1 MKKFISIIVLTL
13 AGTMMTVYNSPGQ
26 ENRWTLE
33 ECVLYAIEHNIQVKQ
48 QELAAD
54 IQQNALMQSKFNLAP
69 SLNGGAGHSY
79 SFGRALDESTYS
91 FTDNETVLS
100 DYFSLNS
107 SITLFNGFTN
117 RKSIELNKYNLQAS
131 IQDVEKIKNDISLSI
146 ALAYLQILLN
156 KELLDVTKNQYDI
169 TMEQIDRTSILV
181 AAGSLARGSLLEI
194 QAQAAF
200 EELQVVNAGNQL
212 DLSMLNLTQLL
223 ELDSVGNF
231 DIIVPELQIPDETGL
246 IEPVITVYSE
256 AIKIQPQIKGAEFQL
271 ESSMLSLVI
280 AKGARSPRLSLNG
293 SYNTRYS
300 DIRQKVIEV
309 DPVTGFPISYGKY
322 PFMDQLKDN
331 VNYGLS
337 LSLSVPIFNGWQ
349 VNQAISNAR
358 LGIEQSQYNLE
369 YQKNILYKD
378 IQQAYADAMAS
389 LKKFHS
395 SQRAL
400 VSMEESFRYTEQK
413 FNVGLVNT
421 IDYKTS
427 KNQLIRTQSD
437 LLQAKYEYIF
447 KVKVLDFYRGKE
459 LSL

>member
-1 MKKFISIIVLTL
+1 MKKLIPIIVLTL
-13 AGTMMTVYNSPGQ
+13 AGTLIIAYNSPGQ
-26 ENRWTLE
+26 ENKWTLK

-54 IQQNALMQSKFNLAP
+54 IQQNALKQSKYNLAP
-69 SLNGGAGHSY
+69 TLNGGAGHSY

-91 FTDNETVLS
+91 FTDNETVMS

-107 SITLFNGFTN
+107 SVSLFSGFTN
-117 RKSIELNKYNLQAS
+117 RKSIEQNKYNLQAS
-131 IQDVEKIKNDISLSI
+131 IQDVEKTKNDISLNI

-156 KELLDVTKNQYDI
+156 KELLEVARNQYDI
-169 TMEQIDRTSILV
+169 TMEQIDRTSKLV

-194 QAQAAF
+194 QAQAAS

-212 DLSMLNLTQLL
+212 DLSILNLTQLL
-223 ELDSVGNF
+223 ELDIVGDF
-231 DIIVPELQIPDETGL
+231 DIVVPRLQIPDEAGL
-246 IEPVITVYSE
+246 IEPVMTVYSE
-256 AIKIQPQIKGAEFQL
+256 AIKIQPQIKSAEFQL
-271 ESSMLSLVI
+271 ESSALNLDI

-300 DIRQKVIEV
+300 DIRQKFIGI
-309 DPVTGFPISYGKY
+309 DPVTSSPIYGEY

-331 VNYGLS
+331 VNWGLS

-358 LGIEQSQYNLE
+358 LNIERSQYNLE
-369 YQKNILYKD
+369 YQKNVLYKD
-378 IQQAYADAMAS
+378 IQQAYADAKAS

-395 SQRAL
+395 SQKAL

-427 KNQLIRTQSD
+427 KNQLTRTQSD

>member
-1 MKKFISIIVLTL
+1 MKKLIPYIVLTL
-13 AGTMMTVYNSPGQ
+13 AGTLMVSNNSLGQ
-26 ENRWTLE
+26 ENKWTLE

-54 IQQNALMQSKFNLAP
+54 VQQNALKQSKYNLAP

-107 SITLFNGFTN
+107 SVTLFSGFTN
-117 RKSIELNKYNLQAS
+117 RKSIEQNKYNLQAS

-146 ALAYLQILLN
+146 ALAYLQTLLN
-156 KELLDVTKNQYDI
+156 KELLAVTKNQHDI
-169 TMEQIDRTSILV
+169 TMEQIDRTSKLV

-194 QAQAAF
+194 QAQAAS
-200 EELQVVNAGNQL
+200 EELLVVNAGNQL
-212 DLSMLNLTQLL
+212 DLSILNLTQLL
-223 ELDSVGNF
+223 ELDTVGNF
-231 DIIVPELQIPDETGL
+231 DIIVPELQIPNEAEL
-246 IEPVITVYSE
+246 IEPVKTIYSE

-271 ESSMLSLVI
+271 ESSELSLDI

-300 DIRQKVIEV
+300 DIRQKLVGI
-309 DPVTGFPISYGKY
+309 DPVTFVPTYEEY

-349 VNQAISNAR
+349 VNQAVSNAQ
-358 LGIEQSQYNLE
+358 LNIEQSRYNLE
-369 YQKNILYKD
+369 YQKNVLYKD
-378 IQQAYADAMAS
+378 IQQAFADAMAS

-427 KNQLIRTQSD
+427 KNQLTRTQSD

>member
-26 ENRWTLE
+26 GNRWTLE

-54 IQQNALMQSKFNLAP
+54 IQQNALKQSKYNLAP

-79 SFGRALDESTYS
+79 SFGRALDESTYR

-107 SITLFNGFTN
+107 SVTLFNGFTN

-212 DLSMLNLTQLL
+212 DLSILNLTQLL
-223 ELDSVGNF
+223 ELDIVGNF

>member
-26 ENRWTLE
+26 GNRWTLE

-54 IQQNALMQSKFNLAP
+54 IQQNALKQSKYNLAP

-79 SFGRALDESTYS
+79 SFGRALDESTYR

-107 SITLFNGFTN
+107 SVTLFNGFTN

-212 DLSMLNLTQLL
+212 DLSILNLTQLL
-223 ELDSVGNF
+223 ELDIVGNF

-369 YQKNILYKD
+369 YQKNLLYKD

-400 VSMEESFRYTEQK
+400 VSVKESFRYTEQK

-427 KNQLIRTQSD
+427 KNQLARTQSD

>member
-1 MKKFISIIVLTL
+1 MKKLIPIIVLTL
-13 AGTMMTVYNSPGQ
+13 AGTLMVSNNSLGQ
-26 ENRWTLE
+26 ENKWTLE

-54 IQQNALMQSKFNLAP
+54 VQQNALKQSKYNLAP

-107 SITLFNGFTN
+107 SVILFNGFTN
-117 RKSIELNKYNLQAS
+117 RKSIEQNKYNLQAS

-156 KELLDVTKNQYDI
+156 KELYEVAKNQYDI
-169 TMEQIDRTSILV
+169 TIEQIERTSKLV

-194 QAQAAF
+194 QAQAAS
-200 EELQVVNAGNQL
+200 EELQVVNSGNRL
-212 DLSMLNLTQLL
+212 DLSILNLTQLL
-223 ELDSVGNF
+223 ELDIVGDF
-231 DIIVPELQIPDETGL
+231 DIIVPELQIPDETEL
-246 IEPVITVYSE
+246 IEPVMTVYSE
-256 AIKIQPQIKGAEFQL
+256 AIKIQPQIIGAEFQL
-271 ESSMLSLVI
+271 ESSEMGLDI
-280 AKGARSPRLSLNG
+280 AKGARSPRLSFNG

-300 DIRQKVIEV
+300 DIRKKLIGV
-309 DPVTGFPISYGKY
+309 DPVTFVPTYGDY
-322 PFMDQLKDN
+322 PFMDQLRDN
-331 VNYGLS
+331 VNWGLS

-349 VNQAISNAR
+349 VKQAISNAR
-358 LGIEQSQYNLE
+358 LNIEHSQYNLE

-378 IQQAYADAMAS
+378 IQQAYADAKAS

-427 KNQLIRTQSD
+427 KNQLARTQSD

>member
-1 MKKFISIIVLTL
+1 MKKLIPIIVLTL
-13 AGTMMTVYNSPGQ
+13 AGILMIAYNSLGQ
-26 ENRWTLE
+26 ENKWTLE

-54 IQQNALMQSKFNLAP
+54 FQQNALKQSKYNLAP

-107 SITLFNGFTN
+107 SITLFSGLTN
-117 RKSIELNKYNLQAS
+117 RKSIEQNKYNLQAS

-156 KELLDVTKNQYDI
+156 KELFEVAKNQHDI
-169 TMEQIDRTSILV
+169 TMEQIERTSRLV
-181 AAGSLARGSLLEI
+181 TAGSLARGSLLEI
-194 QAQAAF
+194 QAQAAS

-212 DLSMLNLTQLL
+212 DLSILNLTQLL
-223 ELDSVGNF
+223 ELDIVGDF
-231 DIIVPELQIPDETGL
+231 DIIVPELQIPDETEL
-246 IEPVITVYSE
+246 IEPVMTVYSE

-271 ESSMLSLVI
+271 ESSEMGLDI

-300 DIRQKVIEV
+300 DIRQKLVGI
-309 DPVTGFPISYGKY
+309 DPVTFVPTYEKY

-358 LGIEQSQYNLE
+358 LDIERSQYNLE
-369 YQKNILYKD
+369 YQKNMLYKD
-378 IQQAYADAMAS
+378 IQQAFADAKAS

-427 KNQLIRTQSD
+427 KNQLTRTQSD

>member
-1 MKKFISIIVLTL
+1 VFYTPLS
-13 AGTMMTVYNSPGQ
+13 
-26 ENRWTLE
+26 
-33 ECVLYAIEHNIQVKQ
+33 
-48 QELAAD
+48 
-54 IQQNALMQSKFNLAP
+54 QQNALKQSKYNLAP

-107 SITLFNGFTN
+107 SVTLFSGFTN
-117 RKSIELNKYNLQAS
+117 RKSIEQNKYNLQAS

-146 ALAYLQILLN
+146 ALAYLQTLLN
-156 KELLDVTKNQYDI
+156 KELLAVTKNQHDI
-169 TMEQIDRTSILV
+169 TMEQIDRTSKLV

-194 QAQAAF
+194 QAQAAS
-200 EELQVVNAGNQL
+200 EELLVVNAGNQL
-212 DLSMLNLTQLL
+212 DLSILNLTQLL
-223 ELDSVGNF
+223 ELDTVGNF
-231 DIIVPELQIPDETGL
+231 DIIVPELQIPNEAEL
-246 IEPVITVYSE
+246 IEPVKTIYSE

-271 ESSMLSLVI
+271 ESSELSLDI

-300 DIRQKVIEV
+300 DIRQKLVGI
-309 DPVTGFPISYGKY
+309 DPVTFVPTYEEY

-349 VNQAISNAR
+349 VNQAVSNAQ
-358 LGIEQSQYNLE
+358 LNIEQSRYNLE
-369 YQKNILYKD
+369 YQKNVLYKD
-378 IQQAYADAMAS
+378 IQQAFADAMAS

-427 KNQLIRTQSD
+427 KNQLTRTQSD

>member
-1 MKKFISIIVLTL
+1 MKNLFIIIILTL
-13 AGTMMTVYNSPGQ
+13 AGTLMIAYNSLGQ
-26 ENRWTLE
+26 EKKWTLE

-48 QELAAD
+48 QELVAD
-54 IQQNALMQSKFNLAP
+54 IQQNALMQSKYNLAP

-79 SFGRALDESTYS
+79 SFGRALDESTYQ

-107 SITLFNGFTN
+107 SVTLFNGFTN
-117 RKSIELNKYNLQAS
+117 RKSIEQNRYNLQAS

-156 KELLDVTKNQYDI
+156 KELLEVTQNQYDI
-169 TMEQIDRTSILV
+169 TMEQIDRTSKLV

-194 QAQAAF
+194 QAQAAS

-212 DLSMLNLTQLL
+212 DLSILNLTQLL
-223 ELDSVGNF
+223 ELDTVGNF
-231 DIIVPELQIPDETGL
+231 DIIVPELQIPEETGL
-246 IEPVITVYSE
+246 IESVKTVYSE

-271 ESSMLSLVI
+271 ESSEMGLGI

-300 DIRQKVIEV
+300 DIRQKLAGI
-309 DPVTGFPISYGKY
+309 DPVTSVPTYEEY

-369 YQKNILYKD
+369 YQKNILYKN

-400 VSMEESFRYTEQK
+400 VSVKESFRYTEQK

-427 KNQLIRTQSD
+427 KNQLTRTQSD

-459 LSL
+459 LNL

>member
-1 MKKFISIIVLTL
+1 MKKIFIIAILTL
-13 AGTMMTVYNSPGQ
+13 AGTLMIAYNSLGQ
-26 ENRWTLE
+26 EKKWTLE

-48 QELAAD
+48 QELAANV
-54 IQQNALMQSKFNLAP
+54 QQNALMQSKYNLAP
-69 SLNGGAGHSY
+69 TLNGGAGHSY
-79 SFGRALDESTYS
+79 SFGRALDESTYQ

-100 DYFSLNS
+100 DYFSINS
-107 SITLFNGFTN
+107 SVTLFNGFTN
-117 RKSIELNKYNLQAS
+117 RKSIEQNKYNLQAS

-169 TMEQIDRTSILV
+169 TMEQIDRTSKLV

-194 QAQAAF
+194 QAQAAS

-212 DLSMLNLTQLL
+212 DLSILNLTQLL
-223 ELDSVGNF
+223 ELDTVGNF
-231 DIIVPELQIPDETGL
+231 DIIVPELQIPEETGL
-246 IEPVITVYSE
+246 IEPVMTVYSE
-256 AIKIQPQIKGAEFQL
+256 AIKIQPQIKGAELQL
-271 ESSMLSLVI
+271 ESSVLSLDI
-280 AKGARSPRLSLNG
+280 AKGARSPRLSLNS

-300 DIRQKVIEV
+300 DIRKKLVGI
-309 DPVTGFPISYGKY
+309 DPVTFVPTYEEY

-395 SQRAL
+395 SQGAL
-400 VSMEESFRYTEQK
+400 VSMKESFRYTEQK

-427 KNQLIRTQSD
+427 KNQLTRTQSD

>member
-1 MKKFISIIVLTL
+1 MKKIIPIILLTL
-13 AGTMMTVYNSPGQ
+13 AGTMMIVYNSPGQ
-26 ENRWTLE
+26 GNNWTLE
-33 ECVLYAIEHNIQVKQ
+33 ECILYAIEHNIQVKQ

-54 IQQNALMQSKFNLAP
+54 IQQNALMQSKYNLAP

-79 SFGRALDESTYS
+79 SFGRALDESTYQ

-100 DYFSLNS
+100 DYFSINS
-107 SITLFNGFTN
+107 SVTLFSGFTN
-117 RKSIELNKYNLQAS
+117 RKSIKQNKYNLQAS

-156 KELLDVTKNQYDI
+156 KELLDVAKNQHDI
-169 TMEQIDRTSILV
+169 TMEQIDRTSKLV

-194 QAQAAF
+194 QAQAAS
-200 EELQVVNAGNQL
+200 EELQVVNAGNRL
-212 DLSMLNLTQLL
+212 DLSILNLTQLL
-223 ELDSVGNF
+223 ELDTVGDF
-231 DIIVPELQIPDETGL
+231 DINVPELQIPEETGL
-246 IEPVITVYSE
+246 IEPVMTVYSE
-256 AIKIQPQIKGAEFQL
+256 AIKIQPQIKGAELQL
-271 ESSMLSLVI
+271 ESSVLSLDI

-300 DIRQKVIEV
+300 DIRKKLVGI
-309 DPVTGFPISYGKY
+309 DPVTFVPTYEEY

-369 YQKNILYKD
+369 YQKNMLYKD
-378 IQQAYADAMAS
+378 IQQAYADAKAS

-400 VSMEESFRYTEQK
+400 VSMKESFRYTEQK

-427 KNQLIRTQSD
+427 KNQLARTQSD

-447 KVKVLDFYRGKE
+447 TVKVLDFYRGKE

>member
-26 ENRWTLE
+26 GNRWTLE

-54 IQQNALMQSKFNLAP
+54 IQQNALKQSKYNLAP

-79 SFGRALDESTYS
+79 SFGRALDESTYR

-107 SITLFNGFTN
+107 SVTLFNGFTN

-212 DLSMLNLTQLL
+212 DLSILNLTQLL
-223 ELDSVGNF
+223 ELDIVGNF

-427 KNQLIRTQSD
+427 KNQLTRTQSD

>member
-1 MKKFISIIVLTL
+1 MKKLFIIIILTL
-13 AGTMMTVYNSPGQ
+13 AGTLMVAYNSLGQ
-26 ENRWTLE
+26 ENKWTLE

-54 IQQNALMQSKFNLAP
+54 FQQNALKQSKYNLVP

-79 SFGRALDESTYS
+79 SFGRALDESTYD
-91 FTDNETVLS
+91 FFENQTVMS

-107 SITLFNGFTN
+107 SITLFNGFMN
-117 RKSIELNKYNLQAS
+117 RKSIEQNRYNLQAS

-156 KELLDVTKNQYDI
+156 KELYEVAKNQYDI
-169 TMEQIDRTSILV
+169 TMEQIERTSKLV

-194 QAQAAF
+194 QAQAAS

-212 DLSMLNLTQLL
+212 DLSILNLTQLL
-223 ELDSVGNF
+223 ELDIVGDF
-231 DIIVPELQIPDETGL
+231 DIIVPELQIPEKTEL
-246 IEPVITVYSE
+246 IEPVMTVYSE

-271 ESSMLSLVI
+271 ESSEMGLDI
-280 AKGARSPRLSLNG
+280 AKGARSPRLSFNG

-300 DIRQKVIEV
+300 DIREKFIGI
-309 DPVTGFPISYGKY
+309 DPVTNLPTYGDY

-358 LGIEQSQYNLE
+358 LDIERSQYNLE
-369 YQKNILYKD
+369 YQKNMLYKD

-427 KNQLIRTQSD
+427 KNQLTRTQSD

-447 KVKVLDFYRGKE
+447 KVKVLDFYRGIE

>member
-26 ENRWTLE
+26 GNRWTLE

-54 IQQNALMQSKFNLAP
+54 IQQNALKQSKYNLAP

-79 SFGRALDESTYS
+79 SFGRALDESTYR

-107 SITLFNGFTN
+107 SITLFSGFTN

-231 DIIVPELQIPDETGL
+231 DIIIPELQIPDETGL

>member
-1 MKKFISIIVLTL
+1 MKKFIPIIVLTL
-13 AGTMMTVYNSPGQ
+13 AGTLMTVYNSPGQ
-26 ENRWTLE
+26 GNRWTLE

-107 SITLFNGFTN
+107 SITLFSGFTN

-156 KELLDVTKNQYDI
+156 KELLDIAKNQHDI
-169 TMEQIDRTSILV
+169 TMEQIDRTSKLV
-181 AAGSLARGSLLEI
+181 VAGSLARGSLLEI
-194 QAQAAF
+194 QAQAAS
-200 EELQVVNAGNQL
+200 EELQVVNAGNWL
-212 DLSMLNLTQLL
+212 DLSILNLTQLL

-231 DIIVPELQIPDETGL
+231 DIIVPELQIPEETGL
-246 IEPVITVYSE
+246 IEPVMTVYNE

-271 ESSMLSLVI
+271 ESSALSLDI

-300 DIRQKVIEV
+300 DIRKKLVGI
-309 DPVTGFPISYGKY
+309 DPVTFVPTYAEY

-369 YQKNILYKD
+369 YQKNLLYKD

-400 VSMEESFRYTEQK
+400 VSVKESFRYTEQK

-427 KNQLIRTQSD
+427 KNQLARTQSD

>member
-1 MKKFISIIVLTL
+1 MKKLISIIVLTL
-13 AGTMMTVYNSPGQ
+13 VVTLMIAYNSLGQ
-26 ENRWTLE
+26 ENKWTLE
-33 ECVLYAIEHNIQVKQ
+33 ECVLYAIEYNIQVKQ
-48 QELAAD
+48 QEIAAD
-54 IQQNALMQSKFNLAP
+54 VQQNALKQSKYNLAP
-69 SLNGGAGHSY
+69 SLNGGVGHSY
-79 SFGRALDESTYS
+79 SFGRALDESTYR
-91 FTDNETVLS
+91 FTENETVMS

-107 SITLFNGFTN
+107 SVTLFNGFTN
-117 RKSIELNKYNLQAS
+117 RKSIEQNRYNLQAS

-156 KELLDVTKNQYDI
+156 KELLEVAKNQHNI
-169 TMEQIDRTSILV
+169 TMEQIERTSRLV

-194 QAQAAF
+194 QAQAAS
-200 EELQVVNAGNQL
+200 EELQVVNAGNYL
-212 DLSMLNLTQLL
+212 DLSILNLTQLL
-223 ELDSVGNF
+223 ELDTVGDF
-231 DIIVPELQIPDETGL
+231 DIIVPELQIPEKTEL
-246 IEPVITVYSE
+246 IEPVMTVYSE

-271 ESSMLSLVI
+271 ESSEMGLDI
-280 AKGARSPRLSLNG
+280 AKGSRSPRLSFNG

-309 DPVTGFPISYGKY
+309 DPVTNLPISYGKY

-358 LGIEQSQYNLE
+358 LDIERSQYNLE
-369 YQKNILYKD
+369 YQKNMLYKD

-427 KNQLIRTQSD
+427 KNQLARTQSD

-447 KVKVLDFYRGKE
+447 KVKVLDFYRGIE

>member
-26 ENRWTLE
+26 GNRWTLE

-54 IQQNALMQSKFNLAP
+54 IQQNALKQSKYNLAP

-79 SFGRALDESTYS
+79 SFGRALDESTYR

-107 SITLFNGFTN
+107 SVTLFNGFTN

-156 KELLDVTKNQYDI
+156 KELLDVTKNQHDI
-169 TMEQIDRTSILV
+169 TMEQIDRTSKLV

-194 QAQAAF
+194 QAQAAS

-212 DLSMLNLTQLL
+212 DLSILNLTQLL
-223 ELDSVGNF
+223 ELDIVGNF

>member
-1 MKKFISIIVLTL
+1 MI
-13 AGTMMTVYNSPGQ
+13 AYNSLGQ
-26 ENRWTLE
+26 ENKWTLE

-54 IQQNALMQSKFNLAP
+54 FQQNALKQSKYNLAP

-91 FTDNETVLS
+91 F
-100 DYFSLNS
+100 
-107 SITLFNGFTN
+107 ITN
-117 RKSIELNKYNLQAS
+117 RKSIEQNKYNLQAS

-156 KELLDVTKNQYDI
+156 KELFEVAKNQHDI
-169 TMEQIDRTSILV
+169 TMEQIERTSRLV
-181 AAGSLARGSLLEI
+181 TAGSLARGSLLEI
-194 QAQAAF
+194 QAQAAS

-212 DLSMLNLTQLL
+212 DLSILNLTQLL
-223 ELDSVGNF
+223 ELDIVGDF
-231 DIIVPELQIPDETGL
+231 DIIVPELQIPDETEL
-246 IEPVITVYSE
+246 IEPVMTVYSE

-271 ESSMLSLVI
+271 ESSEMGLDI

-300 DIRQKVIEV
+300 DIRQKLVGI
-309 DPVTGFPISYGKY
+309 DPVTFVPTYEKY

-358 LGIEQSQYNLE
+358 LDIERSQYNLE
-369 YQKNILYKD
+369 YQKNMLYKD
-378 IQQAYADAMAS
+378 IQQAFADAKAS

-427 KNQLIRTQSD
+427 KNQLTRTQSD

>member
-1 MKKFISIIVLTL
+1 MKKLISIIVLTL
-13 AGTMMTVYNSPGQ
+13 AGTLMVAYNSLGQ
-26 ENRWTLE
+26 GKKWTLE
-33 ECVLYAIEHNIQVKQ
+33 ECVLFAIEHNLQVKQ
-48 QELAAD
+48 QEIAAD
-54 IQQNALMQSKFNLAP
+54 IQQNALKQSKYNLAP

-79 SFGRALDESTYS
+79 SFGRALDESTYR
-91 FTDNETVLS
+91 FTDNETVMS

-107 SITLFNGFTN
+107 SVTLFNGFTN
-117 RKSIELNKYNLQAS
+117 RKSIEQNRYNLQAS

-146 ALAYLQILLN
+146 ALSYLQILLN
-156 KELLDVTKNQYDI
+156 KELLEVAKNQYNI
-169 TMEQIDRTSILV
+169 TMEQIERTSKLV

-212 DLSMLNLTQLL
+212 DLSILNLTQLL
-223 ELDSVGNF
+223 ELDTVGDF
-231 DIIVPELQIPDETGL
+231 DIIVPELQIPEKTEL
-246 IEPVITVYSE
+246 IEPVMTVYSE

-271 ESSMLSLVI
+271 ESSEMGLDI
-280 AKGARSPRLSLNG
+280 AKGARSPRLIFNG

-300 DIRQKVIEV
+300 DIRKKLIGV
-309 DPVTGFPISYGKY
+309 DPVPTYGDY
-322 PFMDQLKDN
+322 PFMDQLRDN

-358 LGIEQSQYNLE
+358 LDIERSQYNLE
-369 YQKNILYKD
+369 YQKNMLYKD

-413 FNVGLVNT
+413 FNVGMVNT

-427 KNQLIRTQSD
+427 KNQLTRTQSD

-447 KVKVLDFYRGKE
+447 KVKVLDFYRGKK

>member
-1 MKKFISIIVLTL
+1 MKKLISIIVLTM
-13 AGTMMTVYNSPGQ
+13 AGTLMIAYNSLGQ
-26 ENRWTLE
+26 ENKWTLE

-54 IQQNALMQSKFNLAP
+54 VQQNALKQSKYNLAP

-79 SFGRALDESTYS
+79 SFGRALDESTYE
-91 FTDNETVLS
+91 FTENQTVMS

-107 SITLFNGFTN
+107 SVTLFNGFMN
-117 RKSIELNKYNLQAS
+117 RKSIEQNRYNLQAS
-131 IQDVEKIKNDISLSI
+131 IQDVEKIKNDISLNI

-156 KELLDVTKNQYDI
+156 KELLEVARNQYDI
-169 TMEQIDRTSILV
+169 TMEQIDRTSKLV

-194 QAQAAF
+194 QAQAAS
-200 EELQVVNAGNQL
+200 EELQVVNSGNQL
-212 DLSMLNLTQLL
+212 DLSILNLTQLL
-223 ELDSVGNF
+223 ELDIVGDF
-231 DIIVPELQIPDETGL
+231 DIIVPELQIPDETKL
-246 IEPVITVYSE
+246 IEPVMTVYSE

-271 ESSMLSLVI
+271 ESSEMGLDI
-280 AKGARSPRLSLNG
+280 AKGARSPRLSFNG

-300 DIRQKVIEV
+300 DIRDKFIGL
-309 DPVTGFPISYGKY
+309 DPVTNLPTYTEYK
-322 PFMDQLKDN
+322 FMDQLKDN

-349 VNQAISNAR
+349 VNQAVSNAR
-358 LGIEQSQYNLE
+358 LDIKRSQYNLE
-369 YQKNILYKD
+369 YQKNMLYKD
-378 IQQAYADAMAS
+378 IQQAYADAKAS

-427 KNQLIRTQSD
+427 KNQLTRTQSD

>member
-1 MKKFISIIVLTL
+1 MKKFIPIIVLTL
-13 AGTMMTVYNSPGQ
+13 AGTLMVVYNSPGQ
-26 ENRWTLE
+26 DNKWTLE

-54 IQQNALMQSKFNLAP
+54 VQQNALKQSKYNLAP

-107 SITLFNGFTN
+107 SVTLFNGFTN
-117 RKSIELNKYNLQAS
+117 RKSIEQNKYNLQAS

-156 KELLDVTKNQYDI
+156 KELYEVAKNQYDI
-169 TMEQIDRTSILV
+169 TMEQIERTSKLV

-200 EELQVVNAGNQL
+200 EELQVVNTGNQL
-212 DLSMLNLTQLL
+212 DLSILNLTQLL
-223 ELDSVGNF
+223 ELDIVGDF
-231 DIIVPELQIPDETGL
+231 DIIVPELQIPDEAEL
-246 IEPVITVYSE
+246 IEPVMTVYSE

-271 ESSMLSLVI
+271 ESSEMGLDI
-280 AKGARSPRLSLNG
+280 AKGARSPRLSFNG

-309 DPVTGFPISYGKY
+309 DPVTHFPTAYGKY

-349 VNQAISNAR
+349 VKQAISNAR
-358 LGIEQSQYNLE
+358 LNIEHSQYNLE
-369 YQKNILYKD
+369 YQKNMLYKV
-378 IQQAYADAMAS
+378 IQQAYADAKAS

-400 VSMEESFRYTEQK
+400 VSMKESFRYTEQK

-427 KNQLIRTQSD
+427 KNQLARTQSD

>member
-13 AGTMMTVYNSPGQ
+13 AGTLMVAYRQGKK
-26 ENRWTLE
+26 WTLE
-33 ECVLYAIEHNIQVKQ
+33 ECVLFAIEHNLQVKQ
-48 QELAAD
+48 QEIAAD
-54 IQQNALMQSKFNLAP
+54 IQQNALKQSKYNLAP

-79 SFGRALDESTYS
+79 SFGRALDESTYR
-91 FTDNETVLS
+91 FTDNKTVMS

-107 SITLFNGFTN
+107 SVTLFNGFTN
-117 RKSIELNKYNLQAS
+117 RKSIEQNRYNLQAS

-146 ALAYLQILLN
+146 ALSYLQILLN
-156 KELLDVTKNQYDI
+156 KELLEVAKNQYNI
-169 TMEQIDRTSILV
+169 TMEQIERTSKLV

-212 DLSMLNLTQLL
+212 DLSILNLTQLL
-223 ELDSVGNF
+223 ELDTVGDF
-231 DIIVPELQIPDETGL
+231 DIIVPELQIPEKTEL
-246 IEPVITVYSE
+246 IEPVMTVYSE

-271 ESSMLSLVI
+271 ESSEMGLDI
-280 AKGARSPRLSLNG
+280 AKGARSPRLSFNG

-300 DIRQKVIEV
+300 DIRKKIIGI
-309 DPVTGFPISYGKY
+309 DPVTGLPTYGDY
-322 PFMDQLKDN
+322 PFMDQLRDN

-358 LGIEQSQYNLE
+358 LDIERSQYNLE
-369 YQKNILYKD
+369 YQKNMLYKD

-427 KNQLIRTQSD
+427 KNQLTRTQSD
-437 LLQAKYEYIF
+437 LLQAKYEYVF

>member
-1 MKKFISIIVLTL
+1 MKKLIPFIVLTL
-13 AGTMMTVYNSPGQ
+13 AGTLMVVYNSPGQ
-26 ENRWTLE
+26 DNKWTLE

-54 IQQNALMQSKFNLAP
+54 VQQNALKQSKYNLAP

-107 SITLFNGFTN
+107 SVTLFSGFTN
-117 RKSIELNKYNLQAS
+117 RKSIEQNKYNLQAS

-146 ALAYLQILLN
+146 ALAYLQTLLN
-156 KELLDVTKNQYDI
+156 KELLAVTKNQHDI
-169 TMEQIDRTSILV
+169 TMEQIDRTSKLV

-194 QAQAAF
+194 QAQAAS
-200 EELQVVNAGNQL
+200 EELLVVNAGNQL
-212 DLSMLNLTQLL
+212 DLSILNLTQLL
-223 ELDSVGNF
+223 ELDTVGNF
-231 DIIVPELQIPDETGL
+231 DIIVPELQIPNEAEL
-246 IEPVITVYSE
+246 IEPVKTIYSE

-271 ESSMLSLVI
+271 ESSELSLDI

-300 DIRQKVIEV
+300 DIRQKLVGI
-309 DPVTGFPISYGKY
+309 DPVTFVPTYEEY

-349 VNQAISNAR
+349 VNQAVSNAQ
-358 LGIEQSQYNLE
+358 LNIEQSRYNLE
-369 YQKNILYKD
+369 YQKNVLYKD
-378 IQQAYADAMAS
+378 IQQAFADAMAS

-427 KNQLIRTQSD
+427 KNQLTRTQSD